1 MRLLYIVFLFLIAS
15 CATISEMN
23 VEKGTFQ
30 TIKPPNIY
38 GNDRYLTNE
47 TNSIISYDANIGK
60 NKTIPLPGITN
71 ERTSCDE
78 HDLLY
83 LELYNEFCVQ
93 KIPANINYRLI
104 ENTLGIQF
112 HKATKYYGDH
122 YFGWGVGVQNQPYG
136 FLMLGYNGKF
146 FEVGGTGFWGL
157 TINKA
162 SYEGMWYF
170 YHGGTFAESEVEN
183 LEYIKFKD
191 VTIFHSYVG
200 AVAHASF
207 YWKKFA
213 LSYAASITNP
223 WLVNELPAGFPFRDD
238 LKDAFI
244 SFWFPALLMQDIGI
258 SYTPHKIKYRLGIN
272 QITGVKFP
280 GQSWGLS
287 VQMAYLFNT

>member
-1 MRLLYIVFLFLIAS
+1 
-15 CATISEMN
+15 MN

-38 GNDRYLTNE
+38 GNERYLTNE
-47 TNSIISYDANIGK
+47 SNSIISYNANIGK

-71 ERTSCDE
+71 ERTSCDKY
-78 HDLLY
+78 DLLNNEY
-83 LELYNEFCVQ
+83 KEFCVQ
-93 KIPANINYRLI
+93 KTPANINYRLI

-112 HKATKYYGDH
+112 NKTIKNYYDI

-136 FLMLGYNGKF
+136 FLMLGYNGKL
-146 FEVGGTGFWGL
+146 FEVGGAGFWGL

-170 YHGGTFAESEVEN
+170 YHGGTFAESEVKN
-183 LEYIKFKD
+183 LEYAKFKD
-191 VTIFHSYVG
+191 VTIFHSYGG

-207 YWKKFA
+207 FWEKFA
-213 LSYAASITNP
+213 LNYAVSITNP
-223 WLVNELPAGFPFRDD
+223 WLVNELPASASDD
-238 LKDAFI
+238 AYI

-258 SYTPHKIKYRLGIN
+258 SYTPNKIKYRLGIN

-280 GQSWGLS
+280 EQYFGISL
-287 VQMAYLFNT
+287 QMAYMW